1 MEPMVRKQLYLTP
14 AQDRALK
21 ERARREHRSEA
32 DLVRQAVD
40 LLLDDGAKAQAAVED
55 LQRFADEI
63 AAAYPA
69 EPRAPGEG
77 RGWTRDDLY
86 QEREARW
93 TR

>member
-1 MEPMVRKQLYLTP
+1 MVRKQLYLTP

-40 LLLDDGAKAQAAVED
+40 LLLDDGARAQAAVDD
-55 LQRFADEI
+55 LQRFVDRVGSEH
-63 AAAYPA
+63 PA

-77 RGWTRDDLY
+77 RGWTRDELY
-86 QEREARW
+86 DDRLSRW
-93 TR
+93 S

>member
-40 LLLDDGAKAQAAVED
+40 LLLDDGAKAQAAVDD
-55 LQRFADEI
+55 LQRFLERVDAEH
-63 AAAYPA
+63 PA
-69 EPRAPGEG
+69 EPRASGEG
-77 RGWTRDDLY
+77 RGWTRDELY
-86 QEREARW
+86 DGRLSRW
-93 TR
+93 S

>member
-40 LLLDDGAKAQAAVED
+40 LLLDDGGARRAAVDD

-63 AAAYPA
+63 ASAYPT

-77 RGWTRDDLY
+77 RGWTRDELY

>member
-1 MEPMVRKQLYLTP
+1 MVRKQLYLTP

-40 LLLDDGAKAQAAVED
+40 LLLDDGAKAQAAVGD
-55 LQRFADEI
+55 LQRFADEV
-63 AAAYPA
+63 ASTYPT

-77 RGWTRDDLY
+77 RGWTRDGLY
-86 QEREARW
+86 EEREARW